1 MAEAGT
7 ILVVDDDGVSRAV
20 LANLLE
26 KQGHTVVLAKDGPEG
41 LQIAAQR
48 PCDLIVLDILMPGM
62 DGYDVVAALKADP
75 ALREI
80 PVVMISSIDDM
91 SGIVKSV
98 KLGAEDYIFKPF
110 DEVLLKARVDGCL
123 ERKRLRDRERERA
136 RQSAGG

>member
-1 MAEAGT
+1 MTEAGT

-26 KQGHTVVLAKDGPEG
+26 NQGHAVVLAKDGPEG
-41 LQIAAQR
+41 LQLAAQR
-48 PCDLIVLDILMPGM
+48 AVDLIVLDILMPGM

-91 SGIVKSV
+91 SGIVRSV

-110 DEVLLKARVDGCL
+110 DEVLLKARIDGCL
-123 ERKRLRDRERERA
+123 ERKRLRDRERT
-136 RQSAGG
+136 RQAAGQG

>member
-1 MAEAGT
+1 M
-7 ILVVDDDGVSRAV
+7 

-123 ERKRLRDRERERA
+123 ERKRLRDRERA